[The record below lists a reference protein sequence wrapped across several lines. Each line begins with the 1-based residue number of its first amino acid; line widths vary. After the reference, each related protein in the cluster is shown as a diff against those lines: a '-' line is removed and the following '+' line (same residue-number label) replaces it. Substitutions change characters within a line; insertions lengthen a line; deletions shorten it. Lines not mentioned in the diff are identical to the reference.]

1 MLIGRDLNLT
11 AYKNTERRN
20 KKCLVYLH
28 TYSGNKCE
36 GKFLFQYIPAHFDL
50 ALFDFPGCGNSKGKF
65 VTYGITEKF
74 DIDSILRKLEAES
87 GYKEFIL
94 WGRSMGAAVAIQYAE
109 LFLAD
114 RSAEKARE
122 MKKKKKK
129 GKKKGREV
137 PMNIFMGEDS
147 NRVIQRSW
155 KDKVKHLVIDSSFTN
170 LFEMIQGKIFK

>member
-1 MLIGRDLNLT
+1 
-11 AYKNTERRN
+11 
-20 KKCLVYLH
+20 
-28 TYSGNKCE
+28 
-36 GKFLFQYIPAHFDL
+36 
-50 ALFDFPGCGNSKGKF
+50 
-65 VTYGITEKF
+65 
-74 DIDSILRKLEAES
+74 
-87 GYKEFIL
+87 
-94 WGRSMGAAVAIQYAE
+94 MGAAVAIQYAE